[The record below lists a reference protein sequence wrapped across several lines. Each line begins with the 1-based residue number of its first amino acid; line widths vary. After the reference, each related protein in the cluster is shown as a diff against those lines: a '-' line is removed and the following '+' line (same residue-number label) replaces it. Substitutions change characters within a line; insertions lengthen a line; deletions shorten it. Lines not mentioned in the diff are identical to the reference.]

1 MKTILLIRHSEP
13 IRDRIV
19 PTAMPPLSERGY
31 EKAREL
37 FRRDIFRTV
46 DAFCTSPY
54 RRAWDTARELLREG
68 AMTDDRLREWELGD
82 LQTLDAA
89 FWGRQYADHTYRN
102 KNGESL
108 NDAGKRMTAALREI
122 MAATPEGGTAAVV
135 SHAAAI
141 CAFLLNWCSI
151 EVVDEQKKV
160 RKIQHSET
168 VVLDGK
174 IAAPSVFV
182 LRFAGGQLREIRHMD
197 AE

>member
-1 MKTILLIRHSEP
+1 MKTILLVRHSEP

-46 DAFCTSPY
+46 DAVYTSPY
-54 RRAWDTARELLREG
+54 KRARDTARELCEG
-68 AMTDDRLREWELGD
+68 AVTDDRLRERELGD

-89 FWGRQYADHTYRN
+89 FWCRQYADHTY

-122 MAATPEGGTAAVV
+122 MAAMPEGGTAAVV
-135 SHAAAI
+135 SRAAAI

-160 RKIQHSET
+160 RKIQHSGA

>member
-19 PTAMPPLSERGY
+19 PTAMLPLSERGH

-37 FRRDIFRTV
+37 FRRDVFRTV
-46 DAFCTSPY
+46 DAVYTSPY
-54 RRAWDTARELLREG
+54 RRAWDTARELCEG
-68 AMTDDRLREWELGD
+68 AVTDDRLRERELGD

-89 FWGRQYADHTYRN
+89 FWGRQYADHAYKN

-160 RKIQHSET
+160 RKIQHSGA

-174 IAAPSVFV
+174 
-182 LRFAGGQLREIRHMD
+182 
-197 AE
+197 

>member
-1 MKTILLIRHSEP
+1 MKTILLVRHSEP

-19 PTAMPPLSERGY
+19 PTTMLPLSERGY

-46 DAFCTSPY
+46 DAVYTSPY
-54 RRAWDTARELLREG
+54 RRARELCEG
-68 AMTDDRLREWELGD
+68 AVTDDRLRERELGN

-151 EVVDEQKKV
+151 EVMDEQKKV

-174 IAAPSVFV
+174 IAVPSVFV
-182 LRFAGGQLREIRHMD
+182 LRFADGQLHEIRYMD